1 MIKRRLGF
9 AGILLA
15 GLILVL
21 YLTGGGKIFGRLG
34 VSRCEKLWKESEE
47 VMVEGEV
54 YQKTRKEEKLILYL
68 KKIQIREMGNGKAV
82 ADERLLVYLDE
93 KGNGPEIG
101 QRILVEGNVGF
112 FDPAANPGNFDQK
125 NYYKQQMPDPC
136 RPVKFFHFLFCI
148 KRISQKNRTQNTPS
162 TLSHLSADLICGPVP
177 KLPQLFAEGSLF
189 HLFFQNLPFP

>member
-82 ADERLLVYLDE
+82 ADERLLV
-93 KGNGPEIG
+93 
-101 QRILVEGNVGF
+101 
-112 FDPAANPGNFDQK
+112 
-125 NYYKQQMPDPC
+125 
-136 RPVKFFHFLFCI
+136 
-148 KRISQKNRTQNTPS
+148 
-162 TLSHLSADLICGPVP
+162 
-177 KLPQLFAEGSLF
+177 
-189 HLFFQNLPFP
+189 

>member
-1 MIKRRLGF
+1 MTKRRLGF

-101 QRILVEGNVGF
+101 QRILVKGNVGF
-112 FDPAANPGNFDQK
+112 LIR
-125 NYYKQQMPDPC
+125 
-136 RPVKFFHFLFCI
+136 RPIRAILTRKI
-148 KRISQKNRTQNTPS
+148 IISSRISRQSYGKGRFWKNR
-162 TLSHLSADLICGPVP
+162 
-177 KLPQLFAEGSLF
+177 
-189 HLFFQNLPFP
+189 

>member
-82 ADERLLVYLDE
+82 ADERMLVYLDE

-101 QRILVEGNVGF
+101 QRILVKGNVGF
-112 FDPAANPGNFDQK
+112 LIR
-125 NYYKQQMPDPC
+125 
-136 RPVKFFHFLFCI
+136 RPIRAILTRKI
-148 KRISQKNRTQNTPS
+148 IISSRISRQSYGKGRFWKNR
-162 TLSHLSADLICGPVP
+162 
-177 KLPQLFAEGSLF
+177 
-189 HLFFQNLPFP
+189 

>member
-93 KGNGPEIG
+93 KGMDPEIG
-101 QRILVEGNVGF
+101 QRILVKGNVGF
-112 FDPAANPGNFDQK
+112 LIR
-125 NYYKQQMPDPC
+125 
-136 RPVKFFHFLFCI
+136 RPIRAILTRKI
-148 KRISQKNRTQNTPS
+148 IINSRISRQSYGKGRFWKNR
-162 TLSHLSADLICGPVP
+162 
-177 KLPQLFAEGSLF
+177 
-189 HLFFQNLPFP
+189 

>member
-15 GLILVL
+15 GLILAL

-68 KKIQIREMGNGKAV
+68 KKNT
-82 ADERLLVYLDE
+82 D
-93 KGNGPEIG
+93 
-101 QRILVEGNVGF
+101 QRDGEW
-112 FDPAANPGNFDQK
+112 K
-125 NYYKQQMPDPC
+125 SS
-136 RPVKFFHFLFCI
+136 R
-148 KRISQKNRTQNTPS
+148 
-162 TLSHLSADLICGPVP
+162 
-177 KLPQLFAEGSLF
+177 
-189 HLFFQNLPFP
+189 

>member
-101 QRILVEGNVGF
+101 QRILVQVNVGF
-112 FDPAANPGNFDQK
+112 FDPSANPGNFDQK
-125 NYYKQQMPDPC
+125 NY
-136 RPVKFFHFLFCI
+136 I
-148 KRISQKNRTQNTPS
+148 NSRISRQSYGKGRFWKNR
-162 TLSHLSADLICGPVP
+162 
-177 KLPQLFAEGSLF
+177 
-189 HLFFQNLPFP
+189 

>member
-54 YQKTRKEEKLILYL
+54 YQKTRKEEKTDP
-68 KKIQIREMGNGKAV
+68 V
-82 ADERLLVYLDE
+82 SE
-93 KGNGPEIG
+93 KNTD
-101 QRILVEGNVGF
+101 QRDGEW
-112 FDPAANPGNFDQK
+112 K
-125 NYYKQQMPDPC
+125 SS
-136 RPVKFFHFLFCI
+136 R
-148 KRISQKNRTQNTPS
+148 
-162 TLSHLSADLICGPVP
+162 
-177 KLPQLFAEGSLF
+177 
-189 HLFFQNLPFP
+189 

>member
-34 VSRCEKLWKESEE
+34 VSRCDKLWKESEE

-101 QRILVEGNVGF
+101 QRILV
-112 FDPAANPGNFDQK
+112 NFLIRWPIRAILTRK
-125 NYYKQQMPDPC
+125 IIINS
-136 RPVKFFHFLFCI
+136 
-148 KRISQKNRTQNTPS
+148 RISRQSYGKGRFWKNR
-162 TLSHLSADLICGPVP
+162 
-177 KLPQLFAEGSLF
+177 
-189 HLFFQNLPFP
+189 

>member
-54 YQKTRKEEKLILYL
+54 YQKTRKEGKLILYL

-101 QRILVEGNVGF
+101 QRILVKGNVEF
-112 FDPAANPGNFDQK
+112 LIR
-125 NYYKQQMPDPC
+125 
-136 RPVKFFHFLFCI
+136 RPIRAILTRKI
-148 KRISQKNRTQNTPS
+148 IISSRISRQSYGKGRFWKNR
-162 TLSHLSADLICGPVP
+162 
-177 KLPQLFAEGSLF
+177 
-189 HLFFQNLPFP
+189 

>member
-101 QRILVEGNVGF
+101 QRILVKGNVGF
-112 FDPAANPGNFDQK
+112 LIR
-125 NYYKQQMPDPC
+125 
-136 RPVKFFHFLFCI
+136 RPIRAILTRKI
-148 KRISQKNRTQNTPS
+148 IISSRIFRQSYGKGRFWKNR
-162 TLSHLSADLICGPVP
+162 
-177 KLPQLFAEGSLF
+177 
-189 HLFFQNLPFP
+189 

>member
-68 KKIQIREMGNGKAV
+68 KKIQIREMGNGKQ
-82 ADERLLVYLDE
+82 LLTRGCLSIWMKREMVRKSDSGSWLKAMWDFLIRR
-93 KGNGPEIG
+93 PI
-101 QRILVEGNVGF
+101 RAILTR
-112 FDPAANPGNFDQK
+112 K
-125 NYYKQQMPDPC
+125 
-136 RPVKFFHFLFCI
+136 I
-148 KRISQKNRTQNTPS
+148 IISSRISRQSYGKGRFWKNR
-162 TLSHLSADLICGPVP
+162 
-177 KLPQLFAEGSLF
+177 
-189 HLFFQNLPFP
+189 

>member
-68 KKIQIREMGNGKAV
+68 KKIQIREMGNAKAV
-82 ADERLLVYLDE
+82 ADERLLVYLYE

-101 QRILVEGNVGF
+101 QRILVKGRVGLF
-112 FDPAANPGNFDQK
+112 YPAGDAGK
-125 NYYKQQMPDPC
+125 Y
-136 RPVKFFHFLFCI
+136 V
-148 KRISQKNRTQNTPS
+148 QN
-162 TLSHLSADLICGPVP
+162 
-177 KLPQLFAEGSLF
+177 KYEKK
-189 HLFFQNLPFP
+189 

>member
-82 ADERLLVYLDE
+82 ADERMLVYLDE

-101 QRILVEGNVGF
+101 QRILVKGNVGF

-125 NYYKQQMPDPC
+125 NYYKQQNIQA
-136 RPVKFFHFLFCI
+136 VLWKGKVLE
-148 KRISQKNRTQNTPS
+148 NR
-162 TLSHLSADLICGPVP
+162 
-177 KLPQLFAEGSLF
+177 
-189 HLFFQNLPFP
+189 

>member
-21 YLTGGGKIFGRLG
+21 YLTGGEKIFGRLG
-34 VSRCEKLWKESEE
+34 ASRCEKLWEESEE
-47 VMVEGEV
+47 VIVEGEV

-101 QRILVEGNVGF
+101 QRILVKGSVGF
-112 FDPAANPGNFDQK
+112 LIRRLIRAILTRKIIINS
-125 NYYKQQMPDPC
+125 
-136 RPVKFFHFLFCI
+136 
-148 KRISQKNRTQNTPS
+148 RISRQSYGKGRFWKNR
-162 TLSHLSADLICGPVP
+162 
-177 KLPQLFAEGSLF
+177 
-189 HLFFQNLPFP
+189 

>member
-15 GLILVL
+15 GLIMVL

-82 ADERLLVYLDE
+82 ADERMLVYLDE

-101 QRILVEGNVGF
+101 QRILVKGNVGF
-112 FDPAANPGNFDQK
+112 LIR
-125 NYYKQQMPDPC
+125 
-136 RPVKFFHFLFCI
+136 RPIRAILTRKI
-148 KRISQKNRTQNTPS
+148 IISSRISRQSYGKGRFWKNR
-162 TLSHLSADLICGPVP
+162 
-177 KLPQLFAEGSLF
+177 
-189 HLFFQNLPFP
+189 